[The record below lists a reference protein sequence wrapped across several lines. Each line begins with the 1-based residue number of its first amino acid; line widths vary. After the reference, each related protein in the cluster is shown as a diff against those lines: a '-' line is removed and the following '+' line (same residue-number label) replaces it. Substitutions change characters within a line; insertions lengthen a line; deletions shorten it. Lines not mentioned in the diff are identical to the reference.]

1 MNFLTKR
8 SPYSFDDYRKLLKKN
23 DDFKIQLSIIKIEE
37 CYRKIEDL
45 GGFEYNLIL
54 NKDQERKR
62 YMRPYF
68 NKGVKAA
75 NREIILYKNSGAEK
89 SNEEYKRDMD
99 TALSNFP
106 LYLEKDDGLNIFK
119 NCKRK
124 ERFQKYREIT
134 KKYDIESFNR
144 VIDFFEKNKSSN
156 FPVYNKNIN
165 ENIIAGIKLPEFI
178 RDSSHYYEITDYK
191 DEIANMLDEIKMQK
205 ERDILNALLMEIM
218 VLLEKDY
225 VEEIKINAE
234 LEIIE
239 DVILSQNMEFIIVGG
254 KDIDY
259 KGVNPSINSV
269 NEFELFL
276 MFTRCSFKKGTWKK
290 SVRDFLSNGTRSI
303 TWEDKEEYIK
313 ELELFI
319 NIEKERK
326 IVMDS
331 ISEIPEPV
339 NTNNVKKRL

>member
-1 MNFLTKR
+1 MKFLTKK

-23 DDFKIQLSIIKIEE
+23 DELKIQLSIIKIEE

-45 GGFEYNLIL
+45 GGFEYNLLL

-62 YMRPYF
+62 HMRPYF
-68 NKGVKAA
+68 NKGIKAA
-75 NREIILYKNSGAEK
+75 KREIILYKNSGAEK

-106 LYLEKDDGLNIFK
+106 LYLEKEDGLNIFK

-124 ERFQKYREIT
+124 ERFQKYKEIT
-134 KKYDIESFNR
+134 KKYGIENFNR

-156 FPVYNKNIN
+156 FPIYNKNIN

-205 ERDILNALLMEIM
+205 ERDVLNSLLMEIM
-218 VLLEKDY
+218 VSLQKEHVK
-225 VEEIKINAE
+225 EIKINVD
-234 LEIIE
+234 LEMVE
-239 DVILSQNMEFIIVGG
+239 DVIFAQNMEFIIVGG
-254 KDIDY
+254 NEIDY
-259 KGVNPSINSV
+259 KGVNPLINSV

-276 MFTRCSFKKGTWKK
+276 MFSKCSFNKDTWKK
-290 SVRDFLSNGTRSI
+290 SVKDFLSNGTRSI
-303 TWEDKEEYIK
+303 SWEDKEEYIK
-313 ELELFI
+313 ELELFM
-319 NIEKERK
+319 NIEKERR

-331 ISEIPEPV
+331 ISEIPESV
-339 NTNNVKKRL
+339 NTKEFKKRL